1 MIIFHTPGAIQCKYV
16 RGNVLNYDQMH
27 AVVNGD
33 MIPPKHGV
41 APVRA
46 RARSK
51 PKERRKTML
60 LSYFRWFS
68 PRAVPL
74 WRCRSESL
82 FVYFI
87 QLYDMYKTDQHV
99 IVAKG

>member
-1 MIIFHTPGAIQCKYV
+1 MYNDFGVKCDH
-16 RGNVLNYDQMH
+16 MH

-33 MIPPKHGV
+33 RFPPEHGV

-51 PKERRKTML
+51 PKQRRKRIL
-60 LSYFRWFS
+60 IFYFRWFS

-82 FVYFI
+82 FMFI
-87 QLYDMYKTDQHV
+87 LQLYDMYKTDQHV
-99 IVAKG
+99 LVAKG